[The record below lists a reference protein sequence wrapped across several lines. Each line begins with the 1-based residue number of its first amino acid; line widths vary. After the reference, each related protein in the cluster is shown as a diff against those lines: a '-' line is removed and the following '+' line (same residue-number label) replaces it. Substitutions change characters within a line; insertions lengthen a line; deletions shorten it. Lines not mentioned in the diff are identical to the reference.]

1 MFGTTAGLGA
11 TPPHLPSAAQKQR
24 DLDVFGFFATKRLLG
39 GAQTLVAHVR
49 RSE

>member
-1 MFGTTAGLGA
+1 MFGATAGMGA
-11 TPPHLPSAAQKQR
+11 TPPHLPRAAQKQR
-24 DLDVFGFFATKRLLG
+24 DLYVFGFSATKRLLS